1 MCMYTESLGF
11 TAETNTILSIKYTP
25 IKIKRKCKAKTIND
39 NAVNVRNI
47 TMSMV

>member
-1 MCMYTESLGF
+1 MQ
-11 TAETNTILSIKYTP
+11 